1 MAEQKQSCAFR
12 TSIGGQALIEGI
24 LMRGPEKQAIV
35 VRDQNGQLVEK
46 VEERSPQTVIEY
58 QERLRSKLN
67 EVLADTTADE
77 QRILTEAAIFA
88 DKVAVAEETVRLRS
102 HFQQLEQMLQ
112 SDEAIGRKLDFI
124 VQEMNR
130 EANTILSKSSDV
142 ELSNHAI
149 ELKTNV
155 EKVREQVQNIE

>member
-1 MAEQKQSCAFR
+1 MA
-12 TSIGGQALIEGI
+12 I
-24 LMRGPEKQAIV
+24 
-35 VRDQNGQLVEK
+35 VEK

-58 QERLRSKLN
+58 QERLRAKLN

-130 EANTILSKSSDV
+130 EVKYHRL
-142 ELSNHAI
+142 
-149 ELKTNV
+149 
-155 EKVREQVQNIE
+155 